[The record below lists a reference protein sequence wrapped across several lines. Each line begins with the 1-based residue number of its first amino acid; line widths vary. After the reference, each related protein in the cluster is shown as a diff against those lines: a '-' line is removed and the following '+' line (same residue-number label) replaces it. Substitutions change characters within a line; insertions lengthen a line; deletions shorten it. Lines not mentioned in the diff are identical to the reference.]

1 MTDVNKINRLVFGS
15 VIGLMAGFSFHLAV
29 LPFVAESIF
38 PGVLDAVHPSM
49 NPMTLW
55 LLAVWGGAGAAAAW
69 IGGVQRGGLIF
80 GAGGLLA
87 GALLGA
93 GMMAGDGANGSA
105 LLVCALAGALYG
117 LGAGLLVGGGFG
129 PVTES

>member
-1 MTDVNKINRLVFGS
+1 VNKIHRLVFGGI
-15 VIGLMAGFSFHLAV
+15 IGLLAGFSFHLAV

-38 PGVLDAVHPSM
+38 PHALGDVYASM
-49 NPMTLW
+49 NPATFW
-55 LLAVWGGAGAAAAW
+55 LLALWMAAGAAAAW
-69 IGGVQRGGLIF
+69 IGGAQRGGLIF

-87 GALLGA
+87 GALFGLNMVASSDNGA
-93 GMMAGDGANGSA
+93 A
-105 LLVCALAGALYG
+105 LVVCALAGAMYG